1 MLFKLYDFVG
11 VTMIEY
17 LVFFVLLGIL
27 IASNLVIAVLDYR
40 KQTRRDI
47 PPQKQK
53 RRNFIKNIFL
63 GSFDLFISF
72 WP

>member
-47 PPQKQK
+47 PPKQK
-53 RRNFIKNIFL
+53 RRKTSLKTFF
-63 GSFDLFISF
+63 
-72 WP
+72 

>member
-40 KQTRRDI
+40 KQTQRDI
-47 PPQKQK
+47 PPKTETPK
-53 RRNFIKNIFL
+53 L
-63 GSFDLFISF
+63 H
-72 WP
+72 

>member
-47 PPQKQK
+47 PPKQK

-72 WP
+72 WL

>member
-40 KQTRRDI
+40 KQTQRDI
-47 PPQKQK
+47 PQN
-53 RRNFIKNIFL
+53 RNAETSLKTFFR
-63 GSFDLFISF
+63 
-72 WP
+72 

>member
-40 KQTRRDI
+40 KQTQRDI
-47 PPQKQK
+47 PQN
-53 RRNFIKNIFL
+53 RNAETSLKTFF
-63 GSFDLFISF
+63 
-72 WP
+72 

>member
-47 PPQKQK
+47 PQN
-53 RRNFIKNIFL
+53 RNAETSLKTFF
-63 GSFDLFISF
+63 
-72 WP
+72 